1 MDYKQSVMSGVEDV
15 FQSMA
20 SGATQAPLSR
30 NIVIT
35 SSEIYAQKR
44 SKYLQ
49 RLTTEKN
56 TFNSAIKE
64 IQKKK
69 AKRIEEE
76 AQRRQKRKERKEQ
89 FSDSIRL
96 PLYWCFVALAI
107 AIIIFFSKNF
117 MEDLINWMVNESNG
131 LDNSDYNFFTFVADK
146 WADLWPSWVSISVA
160 LLATAIIG
168 RIVIKTSTIPCV
180 AMAIEGAALLIYA
193 FIVLCINTH
202 EIADIIGIGLALLIY
217 IGLYYIVP
225 VSISAAISMKICG
238 VSLNQ

>member
-1 MDYKQSVMSGVEDV
+1 MDYKQSVMSGIDNV
-15 FQSMA
+15 FQNMA

-56 TFNSAIKE
+56 TFNSVIKE

-76 AQRRQKRKERKEQ
+76 AQRRQNRKERKKQ
-89 FSDSIRL
+89 
-96 PLYWCFVALAI
+96 LYWCFVALAI

-146 WADLWPSWVSISVA
+146 WASLWPSWVSISVA

-180 AMAIEGAALLIYA
+180 AMAIEGAVLLIYA

-202 EIADIIGIGLALLIY
+202 EISDIIGIGRALLLY

-238 VSLNQ
+238 VSL